1 MLLKI
6 ILFAVVAYFVIKKI
20 SSLIAIVMGH
30 NPRAN
35 KRTPPPMRKGDINIE
50 YTPDKNKKSPAKDFK
65 GGEYI
70 DYEEIE

>member
-6 ILFAVVAYFVIKKI
+6 ILFAVVAYFVIRKI
-20 SSLIAIVMGH
+20 SSLVAVVMGR

-35 KRTPPPMRKGDINIE
+35 NQPHPPKRKGDINID
-50 YTPDKNKKSPAKDFK
+50 YTPDNNKKSPAKDFK

>member
-6 ILFAVVAYFVIKKI
+6 VLFGVVAYFIIKKI
-20 SSLIAIVMGH
+20 STLVAIVLGQR
-30 NPRAN
+30 PQASS
-35 KRTPPPMRKGDINIE
+35 RTPPPRRKGEIKID
-50 YTPDKNKKSPAKDFK
+50 YAPDKNKKSPGKDFK